1 MKDTSKYILAI
12 DSSGSSLSVALLE
25 NHLIRTEKFLNISNQ
40 HSVNL
45 LPALDSM
52 MQEVEKSY
60 DDLSAVA
67 VTVGP
72 GSFTGIRIGV
82 STANTM
88 AYGLDIPV
96 VGISAL
102 EALAFPYR
110 NQMNIILPV
119 FDARGGRLYGAFF
132 RQGKRITADQ
142 QFVDRDLPELVE
154 EQFLNRDSAELF
166 FNRDFKDQLQNRDSS
181 KTLKNQD
188 SNQFSLEKQSIT
200 ILGDGF
206 MMAQTLLAEL
216 DLRLTPRESV
226 LTKQDYISASSIGY
240 LAWEILEKNSNLYEK
255 GYIEP
260 VKPNYCV
267 ITQAERNLAKKKK

>member
-1 MKDTSKYILAI
+1 MKDTTKYILAI

-25 NHLIRTEKFLNISNQ
+25 NNIIRTEKFLNISNQ

-52 MQEVEKSY
+52 MQEVKKSY

-88 AYGLDIPV
+88 AYGLNIPV

-110 NQMNIILPV
+110 NQTDIILPV

-132 RQGKRITADQ
+132 QQGQRITADR
-142 QFVDRDLPELVE
+142 QFVDQDLPELVKD
-154 EQFLNRDSAELF
+154 QFF
-166 FNRDFKDQLQNRDSS
+166 KKDFKG
-181 KTLKNQD
+181 
-188 SNQFSLEKQSIT
+188 QSIT

-206 MMAQTLLAEL
+206 LMAQTLLAEL
-216 DLRLTPRESV
+216 DLRLTQRESV
-226 LTKQDYISASSIGY
+226 LTKQDYVSASSIGY
-240 LAWEILEKNSNLYEK
+240 LAWEILEKNSKPYEK
-255 GYIEP
+255 GYGEP

>member
-1 MKDTSKYILAI
+1 LKDTAKYILAI

-25 NHLIRTEKFLNISNQ
+25 NNLIRAEKFLNISNQ

-45 LPALDSM
+45 LPALDNM

-88 AYGLDIPV
+88 AYGLNIPV
-96 VGISAL
+96 IGISAP

-110 NQMNIILPV
+110 NQNDIILPV

-132 RQGKRITADQ
+132 NQGQRITADQ
-142 QFVDRDLPELVE
+142 QFVDQDLPELVKDRLLS
-154 EQFLNRDSAELF
+154 Q
-166 FNRDFKDQLQNRDSS
+166 DFQNKLLKQDLSEIPEDQDLE
-181 KTLKNQD
+181 QD
-188 SNQFSLEKQSIT
+188 SKKNYFKKQSIT

-226 LTKQDYISASSIGY
+226 LTKQDYIAASAIGY
-240 LAWEILEKNSNLYEK
+240 LAWEILEQNPGLYKN
-255 GYIEP
+255 GYGEP

-267 ITQAERNLAKKKK
+267 ITQAERNLTKKKK

>member
-1 MKDTSKYILAI
+1 MTKYILAI
-12 DSSGSSLSVALLE
+12 DSSGSSLSVALSE
-25 NHLIRTEKFLNISNQ
+25 NNLIRAEKFLNISNQ

-52 MQEVEKSY
+52 MQEIEKSY

-88 AYGLDIPV
+88 AYGLNIPV
-96 VGISAL
+96 IGISAL

-110 NQMNIILPV
+110 NQKDIILAV

-132 RQGKRITADQ
+132 QQGKRLTEDQ
-142 QFVDRDLPELVE
+142 QFVDQDLPELVKT
-154 EQFLNRDSAELF
+154 QFLNQ
-166 FNRDFKDQLQNRDSS
+166 DFQEKLLIQES
-181 KTLKNQD
+181 KAIEKKQD
-188 SNQFSLEKQSIT
+188 SKQNSFAEQSIT

-206 MMAQTLLAEL
+206 QMAKTLLSEL
-216 DLRLTPRESV
+216 DLKLTPRESV
-226 LTKQDYISASSIGY
+226 LTKQDYISASSIGH
-240 LAWEILEKNSNLYEK
+240 LAWEKLEINFRLSEE
-255 GYIEP
+255 GYLEP

-267 ITQAERNLAKKKK
+267 VTQAERNLTKKKK